1 MASSSFLQPDQA
13 MKHLESYSR
22 NDGLSVRELMDS
34 KTQGGLTYNDFLVLP
49 GHIDFPASAVS
60 LESRVTKKTVLKTPF
75 LSSPMDTVTE
85 TDMAIAMALLG
96 GLGVIHHN
104 LPAQMQADMVR
115 AVKKSVPSPPLLR
128 TIGVLICMRI
138 FTPGSR
144 TASSPTR
151 SASPRP
157 TPSPTFGRSR
167 KSLASAASPS
177 PVSPLSPYLCQEEE
191 QRERCRG
198 KGLRVMNNL
207 SFLRSTEIE
216 FDHSFQAVWIP
227 DISAP
232 LVGRLIFFALCRTSL
247 SRTPLFGA
255 TKIKLARE

>member
-115 AVKKSVPSPPLLR
+115 AVKKSVPAPLHFCVR
-128 TIGVLICMRI
+128 RERVLICI
-138 FTPGSR
+138 SSR
-144 TASSPTR
+144 FENGFITDPICLAPTNTV
-151 SASPRP
+151 ADVWQIKEK
-157 TPSPTFGRSR
+157 FGFCGIPITGQF
-167 KSLASAASPS
+167 SLALVAPKRGTRAMPRQRARRDEQPIISFVLPK
-177 PVSPLSPYLCQEEE
+177 LSLITRFKPCGYPI
-191 QRERCRG
+191 
-198 KGLRVMNNL
+198 
-207 SFLRSTEIE
+207 FLR
-216 FDHSFQAVWIP
+216 P
-227 DISAP
+227 
-232 LVGRLIFFALCRTSL
+232 SL
-247 SRTPLFGA
+247 GA
-255 TKIKLARE
+255 